1 MLRFDNVELRFAA
14 TPVLDGLSLAINARE
29 LVVVLGRSGCGKTTA
44 LLLAAGLLPP
54 THGRL
59 VNTFARTACVFQ
71 EPRLLPWASALDN
84 AAFGLKALGVSRP
97 ERRDR
102 AAELLLRFDLEARD
116 LTKRPSTLSGG
127 MAQRVAIA
135 RALAIQP
142 QLVLMDEPFGALDAG
157 LRREMQ
163 DIVRTEVI
171 RAGLGVL
178 FVTHD
183 VTEAVRLADRIVV
196 LSPAPG
202 RVVADLDQV
211 PPTTQAGVYEAAAA
225 LLRHPTLAGT
235 LAPTQ

>member
-1 MLRFDNVELRFAA
+1 MLRFDNVGLSFAA
-14 TPVLDGLSLAINARE
+14 TPVLDGLNLAISARE

-44 LLLAAGLLPP
+44 LRIAAGLLPP

-59 VNTFARTACVFQ
+59 VNTFIRTACVFQ
-71 EPRLLPWASALDN
+71 QPRLMSWASAVDN
-84 AAFGLKALGVSRP
+84 AAFGLKALGVGRP
-97 ERRDR
+97 ERQDR
-102 AAELLLRFDLEARD
+102 AAELLLRFGLHKRD
-116 LTKRPSTLSGG
+116 LSKPPAALSGG

-135 RALAIQP
+135 RALAVAP

-163 DIVRTEVI
+163 DMVRAEVTH
-171 RAGLGVL
+171 AGLAVL

-183 VTEAVRLADRIVV
+183 VTEATRLADRIVV

-211 PPTTQAGVYEAAAA
+211 PATTQAGVFEAAAG
-225 LLRHPTLAGT
+225 LLRHPAVAAAFATS
-235 LAPTQ
+235 Q